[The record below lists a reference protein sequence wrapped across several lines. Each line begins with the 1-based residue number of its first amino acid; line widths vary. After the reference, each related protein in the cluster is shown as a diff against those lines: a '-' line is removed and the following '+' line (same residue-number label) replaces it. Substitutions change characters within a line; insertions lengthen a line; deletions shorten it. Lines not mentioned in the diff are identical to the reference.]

1 MLEHKRDG
9 LKAFL
14 CLLPAMI
21 ILAVFSF
28 WPIIYSFA
36 MSFMSGWNIIL
47 GEGIVFS
54 GLTLS
59 YYQGVLRDP
68 VFYAALRNTAIL
80 VVVSVPLSIV
90 IALGISVA
98 LNSIKR
104 LQGFFQTIFF
114 LPYVTNTIAL
124 GMVFSLLF
132 RRDNGLINALLNLV
146 GLTPVNWKFTGATYG
161 AALTVLLTYTIWNA
175 LAFKILIFMSGLQS
189 VDKQY
194 YQAAQVDATPRWR
207 VFWRITV
214 PMISP
219 MIAYVTITSF
229 IGAFKSYTSVIAIF
243 NGNFGPPGNPN
254 MLITL
259 VGYIY
264 QYLSSTASVTLYPR
278 AAAASVVLLL
288 IILFFTVIQL
298 YISKKRV
305 YY

>member
-9 LKAFL
+9 LLAFL

-21 ILAVFSF
+21 ILGVFSF
-28 WPIIYSFA
+28 WPIIYSFI
-36 MSFMSGWNIIL
+36 MSFLDGFNIIL
-47 GEGIVFS
+47 GEGIVSS

-59 YYQGVLRDP
+59 YYQKIIKDP
-68 VFYAALRNTAIL
+68 VFWASLKNTAIL
-80 VVVSVPLSIV
+80 VLVSVPLSI
-90 IALGISVA
+90 IISLGISVG

-104 LQGFFQTIFF
+104 LQAFFQTIFF

-132 RRDNGLINALLNLV
+132 RRDNGLINALLDFI
-146 GLTPVNWKFTGATYG
+146 GIAPVNWKFTGATYG
-161 AALTVLLTYTIWNA
+161 EALTVLITYTIWSA
-175 LAFKILIFMSGLQS
+175 LAYKILIFMSGLQS

-194 YQAAQVDATPRWR
+194 YQADQVDATPRWR

-229 IGAFKSYTSVIAIF
+229 IGAFKSYTSVIALF
-243 NGNFGPPGNPN
+243 NGNFGPPGNPK
-254 MLITL
+254 MLITI

-264 QYLSSTASVTLYPR
+264 QYISSTASVTLYPR
-278 AAAASVVLLL
+278 AAAASVILLF